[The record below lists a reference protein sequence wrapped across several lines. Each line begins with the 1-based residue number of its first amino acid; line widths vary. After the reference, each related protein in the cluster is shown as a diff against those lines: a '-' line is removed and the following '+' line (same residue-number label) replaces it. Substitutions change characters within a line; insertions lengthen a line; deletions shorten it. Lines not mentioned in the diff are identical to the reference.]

1 MRQVNDTQQTVSILV
16 YLNFTVTRGQSH
28 FVFNI
33 YRKGEKYLILDYI
46 QDMSNALAQWEISLI
61 DQY

>member
-33 YRKGEKYLILDYI
+33 YRKGEKYLI
-46 QDMSNALAQWEISLI
+46 
-61 DQY
+61 

>member
-1 MRQVNDTQQTVSILV
+1 MRQVNDTQQIVYILV
-16 YLNFTVTRGQSH
+16 YLNFTVTHGQSH
-28 FVFNI
+28 LVSNI